1 MSFAARCLA
10 LLSGFFVCVIIPT
23 RRGLYFLTL
32 ATLAIAANTQVAFA
46 LSNACS
52 NVNVPLTT
60 SEAYAASFD
69 LQYDGTEFETGEEF
83 VFTVKTQDS
92 HPDEMVFGSDDRNAS
107 PVAYWSNDLNES
119 GDYRPVTGA
128 EIDEVVIVPI
138 NVTPT
143 TISGS
148 KDRSSQADGHRRGDD
163 SAT

>member
-1 MSFAARCLA
+1 MSLAARCLA
-10 LLSGFFVCVIIPT
+10 LLSAFFVCVKIPT
-23 RRGLYFLTL
+23 RRGLYLLSL
-32 ATLAIAANTQVAFA
+32 ATLAIAASTQVAFV

-69 LQYDGTEFETGEEF
+69 FQGGTEFETGKEF

-92 HPDEMVFGSDDRNAS
+92 HPDEMVFGSDERNAS
-107 PVAYWSNDLNES
+107 PVAYWSNDLNER

-138 NVTPT
+138 NVTT
-143 TISGS
+143 NYYFGI
-148 KDRSSQADGHRRGDD
+148 
-163 SAT
+163 